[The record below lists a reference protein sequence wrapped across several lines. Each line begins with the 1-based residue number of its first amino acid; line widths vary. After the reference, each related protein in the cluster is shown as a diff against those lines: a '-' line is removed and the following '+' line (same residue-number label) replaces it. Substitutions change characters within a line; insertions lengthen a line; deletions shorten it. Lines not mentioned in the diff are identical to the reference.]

1 MLAEAEQNSGEAI
14 GSVIAVISYYCYK
27 KDSAQQNNEE
37 NNYDEYGQEDDP
49 PSPGLKSSA
58 AACEQ
63 ANEESEVAT
72 IDMKS
77 IKQQQQMIIDEL
89 DQKEI
94 SNFDSEFE

>member
-1 MLAEAEQNSGEAI
+1 M
-14 GSVIAVISYYCYK
+14 IAVISYYCYK
-27 KDSAQQNNEE
+27 KDSAQQNNED

-49 PSPGLKSSA
+49 PSPGLQPST

-63 ANEESEVAT
+63 VNEEAEVATT

-77 IKQQQQMIIDEL
+77 IKQQQQMIIDDL

-94 SNFDSEFE
+94 LNFDSEFE